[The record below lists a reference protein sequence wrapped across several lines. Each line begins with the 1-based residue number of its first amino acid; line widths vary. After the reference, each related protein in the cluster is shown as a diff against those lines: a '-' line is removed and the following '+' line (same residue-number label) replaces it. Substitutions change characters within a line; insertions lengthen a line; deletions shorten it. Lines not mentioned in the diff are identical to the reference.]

1 MVGTM
6 TNGKPPKTKLQQLT
20 QKRSQVQPS
29 AKPKDVRLLAKRS
42 GMNADDP
49 LWVFVEAIGVLQE
62 EVQEVRE
69 QRLFRYGICGGRD
82 SSPIA
87 ERSPSRLDG
96 RAAGSVKPEQLR
108 EAMLTVGKALMR
120 QKAVQAPFN
129 PWWSRGLLIGLLL
142 LNLLLIFHSKM
153 LWAQT
158 ETLRYELAEV
168 KQLVD
173 YSYTKL
179 QRLERQ

>member
-42 GMNADDP
+42 GMTTDDP

-62 EVQEVRE
+62 EMQEVRE
-69 QRLFRYGICGGRD
+69 QISD
-82 SSPIA
+82 VASAVDEIPA
-87 ERSPSRLDG
+87 RSVSDRHPGLTDTQQAVLR
-96 RAAGSVKPEQLR
+96 EQLR
-108 EAMLTVGKALMR
+108 EAILTVGKALVR

-129 PWWSRGLLIGLLL
+129 PWWSRGLLIGLLM
-142 LNLLLIFHSKM
+142 LNLMLIFHSKM
-153 LWAQT
+153 LWVQA

>member
-1 MVGTM
+1 MAWTM
-6 TNGKPPKTKLQQLT
+6 TNRHPPQSKLQQLT
-20 QKRSQVQPS
+20 AKRSQSQPS
-29 AKPKDVRLLAKRS
+29 AKPKDVRQLAKRA

-69 QRLFRYGICGGRD
+69 RLSEVASAVDEI
-82 SSPIA
+82 PA
-87 ERSPSRLDG
+87 RSLSDRHPGLTDAQQEVLR
-96 RAAGSVKPEQLR
+96 EQLR
-108 EAMLTVGKALMR
+108 EAMLTVGKALVR

-142 LNLLLIFHSKM
+142 LNLLLILHSKM
-153 LWAQT
+153 LWVQT
-158 ETLRYELAEV
+158 EALRYELAEV

-179 QRLERQ
+179 QRLERR

>member
-1 MVGTM
+1 M

-20 QKRSQVQPS
+20 QKRSQVQPA
-29 AKPKDVRLLAKRS
+29 AKPKEVRQLAKRA

-62 EVQEVRE
+62 EVQEVRQQLSE
-69 QRLFRYGICGGRD
+69 VASAVDEIPASVVSDRHPGLTD
-82 SSPIA
+82 
-87 ERSPSRLDG
+87 ERQEVLR
-96 RAAGSVKPEQLR
+96 EQLR
-108 EAMLTVGKALMR
+108 EAMLTVGKALVR

-129 PWWSRGLLIGLLL
+129 PWWSRGLLIGLLM
-142 LNLLLIFHSKM
+142 LNLLLIWHSKM
-153 LWAQT
+153 LWVQT